1 MNCKKLIQ
9 QINVNFINTYPF
21 LNYNVKRSNMRD
33 TEYPKEQGQKEKTTE
48 CNPNQLKISLYET
61 KEREIKT
68 HRLYS

>member
-1 MNCKKLIQ
+1 
-9 QINVNFINTYPF
+9 
-21 LNYNVKRSNMRD
+21 MRD